1 MNSIT
6 SRLPFA
12 GITARQLLRIVIASA
27 SRRPCRTCLSM
38 YTSAPAGTDWVRS
51 AASSLHREETFF
63 VREARLR
70 CLHAGLEIDEHTSK
84 MGMEFQYCKNQCAP
98 APAKIGDHVRARKIP
113 RPRDGSVIFCGSR
126 SHDGT
131 KDRVSFRIL

>member
-38 YTSAPAGTDWVRS
+38 YTSAPAGTTGLDLPPAACTGRRPFRPRS
-51 AASSLHREETFF
+51 APSLP
-63 VREARLR
+63 
-70 CLHAGLEIDEHTSK
+70 HAGLEIDEHTSK

-98 APAKIGDHVRARKIP
+98 APAKIGDHVRPRKIP

-126 SHDGT
+126 AHDGT

>member
-51 AASSLHREETFF
+51 AASSLHREETF
-63 VREARLR
+63 
-70 CLHAGLEIDEHTSK
+70 SS
-84 MGMEFQYCKNQCAP
+84 
-98 APAKIGDHVRARKIP
+98 AKRAFAA
-113 RPRDGSVIFCGSR
+113 SALAS
-126 SHDGT
+126 SHRT
-131 KDRVSFRIL
+131 RQ